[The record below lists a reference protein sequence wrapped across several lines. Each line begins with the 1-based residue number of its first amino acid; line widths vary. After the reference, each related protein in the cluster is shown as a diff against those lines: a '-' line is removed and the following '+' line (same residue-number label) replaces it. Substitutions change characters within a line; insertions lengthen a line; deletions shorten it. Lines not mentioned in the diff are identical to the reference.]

1 MLDPVCS
8 LWSLSPAD
16 RRLVGL
22 MLDIGP
28 LSRAELADRTGV
40 SRSAITQMMA
50 SLERFDLIEEGP
62 ARKGGRG
69 QPARPITIR
78 GDAGYSVGISFSHT
92 YLDVAL
98 IDMTG
103 TERAYQHRSF
113 GEATPDAVA
122 QGAVEAIAAARVEAG
137 IGNHELLGI
146 GIALP
151 GDFRVDV
158 PQLQAHRYF
167 PAFDG
172 LDARAWFQDRFAERI
187 FVENDGRTCA
197 MGERLAGS
205 GKGCRD
211 FLTVH
216 IGHGVGGGLFL
227 HNRLYRGAHFNAG
240 PLGTFFPLD
249 QPRPS
254 GQDLLETLRADG
266 IDATD
271 FDRLDQIAGS
281 HNAILGRWCER
292 AGQQLAPYLHH
303 IADVIDP
310 AFIIIGGRLP
320 AALLQAVVQATGL
333 PRSEPNRRFAGH
345 PPVVVPSKLGARAGA
360 IGAAS
365 IPILSLL
372 HPDPV

>member
-1 MLDPVCS
+1 MLQTVRS

-22 MLDIGP
+22 MLDVGP
-28 LSRAELADRTGV
+28 LSRAELADRIGV
-40 SRSAITQMMA
+40 TRSAITQMMT
-50 SLERFDLIEEGP
+50 SLERFDLVEEGP

-69 QPARPITIR
+69 QPARPIAIR
-78 GDAGYSVGISFSHT
+78 GDAGFSAGISFSHT

-98 IDMTG
+98 IDVTG
-103 TERAYQHRSF
+103 TERAYQHRVLH
-113 GEATPDAVA
+113 EATPEAVA
-122 QGAVEAIAAARVEAG
+122 KGAAAAIAAARAEAG
-137 IGNHELLGI
+137 IGDQQLLGI

-158 PQLQAHRYF
+158 PLLQAHRYF

-172 LDARAWFQDRFAERI
+172 LDARAWFQERFAERI

-211 FLTVH
+211 FLAVH
-216 IGHGVGGGLFL
+216 VGHGVGGGLFL

-254 GQDLLETLRADG
+254 GQDLLETLRASG

-271 FDRLDQIAGS
+271 FDRLEQIAGN
-281 HNAILGRWCER
+281 HGEMVARWCER
-292 AGQQLAPYLHH
+292 AGRQLAPYLHH
-303 IADVIDP
+303 VANVIDP
-310 AFIIIGGRLP
+310 AIIIIGGRLP
-320 AALLQAVVQATGL
+320 AALLHDIVSATGL
-333 PRSEPNRRFAGH
+333 PHREPAQRFAGQ

-372 HPDPV
+372 HPEPA